1 MHPKKIDVINSRCAD
16 LLIKYDLK
24 GIKELKY
31 HGLIPKKGCIGN
43 MEKSAMMH
51 DILSIVISEKLPVH
65 VIISE
70 KKGLFLAGIFLLNPC
85 TCLQLGIS
93 YIACLSLY
101 TSCLHPTFTRHVWQ
115 YILMIRTCSYGMV

>member
-1 MHPKKIDVINSRCAD
+1 MSRIKPDIMNNDGPNVSCAGYFIDESGNSSIPDMRAGRPSYFILSGLLVHPKKIDVINSRCAD

-51 DILSIVISEKLPVH
+51 DILSIVISEK
-65 VIISE
+65 
-70 KKGLFLAGIFLLNPC
+70 KGLF
-85 TCLQLGIS
+85 
-93 YIACLSLY
+93 
-101 TSCLHPTFTRHVWQ
+101 
-115 YILMIRTCSYGMV
+115 